1 MLGSRRSY
9 SPIEGPA
16 RTEKEGAR
24 SMSEDSNLTASQK
37 AMVDLWEEHL
47 SYEFEA
53 HSTEKTLSTM
63 TEDPVN
69 INVPVLTGGVGV
81 EEVRKYYAEYFI
93 PRNPPDTEVTLLSRT
108 VGEDRLVDELI
119 QKFTHTIEMD
129 YMLPGI
135 PPTGRR
141 VEVPVAVVVEF
152 REGEIASEHIYW
164 DQASVL
170 VQVGLLDAN
179 TLPVVGLESA
189 RKMLDPTS
197 VPSEL
202 LIERAKRGKL
212 G

>member
-1 MLGSRRSY
+1 MRNRIGKASKPGKRREH
-9 SPIEGPA
+9 SPCP
-16 RTEKEGAR
+16 RK
-24 SMSEDSNLTASQK
+24 ASSTPLNTL
-37 AMVDLWEEHL
+37 MVELWEEHL

-69 INVPVLTGGVGV
+69 INVPLLTGGVGV
-81 EEVRKYYAEYFI
+81 EEVRKYYSEHFI
-93 PRNPPDTEVTLLSRT
+93 PKNPPDTEVTLLSRT

-152 REGEIASEHIYW
+152 RDGKIASEHIYW

-179 TLPVVGLESA
+179 TLPVVGSESA
-189 RKMLDPTS
+189 RKMLDPAS

-202 LIERAKRGKL
+202 LIERAKRAKL